1 MRREYRLAA
10 YALAVSALLLAA
22 SGAVVVA
29 DGSVTDSTD
38 ESPEPT
44 NGTVTSSGTYTDAD
58 TETVDVSV
66 TNTSAT
72 TFTVSEAGRTCSG
85 ALRVDAPN
93 RTRTDVRVDGVT
105 VTLIEAHGG
114 EAFDEIDR
122 QRFAALVWDEFS
134 TSAGLSESEHVE
146 LRVNQYYESVDR
158 EEPTD
163 TVGVR
168 ASPADSCL
176 PSVAGTVS
184 LDNESVDVR
193 SAQPAL
199 DDLDLTITDTIG
211 VLDDEERTLVER
223 LVENDSQ
230 ASYTVQ
236 QRFDDPSALA
246 ATVVEAT
253 NDGEVALEL
262 TASSSDSPTVVV
274 RIDLETESV
283 VTAYTKLSIEV
294 VDETDTVVVDGN
306 ETVTFETNGTASSAS
321 GD

>member
-29 DGSVTDSTD
+29 DGSVADPTD

-44 NGTVTSSGTYTDAD
+44 NDTVSTSGTD

-72 TFTVSEAGRTCSG
+72 TFTVSEDGRTCGG
-85 ALRVDAPN
+85 ALRVDDPN

-134 TSAGLSESEHVE
+134 TSAGLGEYEHVE

-168 ASPADSCL
+168 ASPADGCL
-176 PSVAGTVS
+176 PSVPGTVS
-184 LDNESVDVR
+184 LDDESVDVR
-193 SAQPAL
+193 SARPTL
-199 DDLDLTITDTIG
+199 DGLDLTVTDTIG

-253 NDGEVALEL
+253 NDGEVTLEL
-262 TASSSDSPTVVV
+262 TPPSADGPTVVV
-274 RIDLETESV
+274 RIDLDTESV
-283 VTAYTKLSIEV
+283 VTAYTKLSIES
-294 VDETDTVVVDGN
+294 VDTDTVVVDGN
-306 ETVTFETNGTASSAS
+306 ETMTFEANGTTSSAS
-321 GD
+321 DD